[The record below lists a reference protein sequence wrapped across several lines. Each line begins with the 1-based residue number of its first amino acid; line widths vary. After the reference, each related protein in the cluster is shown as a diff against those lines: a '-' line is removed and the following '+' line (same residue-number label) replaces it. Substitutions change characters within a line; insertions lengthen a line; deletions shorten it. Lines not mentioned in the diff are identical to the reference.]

1 MMGLS
6 AVHILI
12 FGTVAIL
19 LFRNRLPSVA
29 RSVGRTLVEFKK
41 GMNELESEFKTS
53 IYSDSPYEKQLDR
66 GRIKTI
72 SEESAFNLSPLYWPA
87 LRFGILAQAIL
98 GVLTALMPDMGQSFG
113 VFKIAFLC
121 HWLGIFLLFARRPM
135 SPTKSDLIF
144 IRWGTPLLMMAI
156 GLITLL
162 VWKFK
167 G

>member
-66 GRIKTI
+66 RRIKTI
-72 SEESAFNLSPLYWPA
+72 SEESAFNFSPTYWPA
-87 LRFGILAQAIL
+87 LGLGIFEQPNL
-98 GVLTALMPDMGQSFG
+98 GGLPRPMRSMGNSFG
-113 VFKIAFLC
+113 V
-121 HWLGIFLLFARRPM
+121 
-135 SPTKSDLIF
+135 
-144 IRWGTPLLMMAI
+144 
-156 GLITLL
+156 
-162 VWKFK
+162 
-167 G
+167 